1 MTTTMTTTTRHPDDL
16 SGLIDPVSAAILS
29 RPRCDNCGSRD
40 NVVEVVCSEW
50 ATPVPDVSRAE
61 WRCAD
66 CRRSRVLDGDVVQ
79 AVDPADACDFCGGN
93 GLVLRCWTGHPSP
106 LIERDCHH
114 VHCAR
119 CGGTGC
125 AADHAAPPDPATM
138 LRLTARQ
145 EEDAMTEDTTTG
157 RVTFTLE
164 THGADPER
172 VTGADVRDELDCG
185 RLTLVECGR
194 INEIGDDGY
203 IARSDADWAVLRDE
217 YGTLWLAVNGGG
229 NTDWAIVLDTDDDLT
244 KAIDDWYNDPD
255 AFGRRD

>member
-29 RPRCDNCGSRD
+29 RPRCDNCGSRH

-66 CRRSRVLDGDVVQ
+66 CRRSRVTEGDVVQ
-79 AVDPADACDFCGGN
+79 AVDPDDACDYCGGN
-93 GLVLRCWTGHPSP
+93 GLVLTLVG
-106 LIERDCHH
+106 RDCHH

-125 AADHAAPPDPATM
+125 AADHPATPNPATM
-138 LRLTARQ
+138 HRLTARQ
-145 EEDAMTEDTTTG
+145 EDDAMTEDTTTE
-157 RVTFTLE
+157 RVTFAID
-164 THGADPER
+164 THGADPDR
-172 VTGADVRDELDCG
+172 VTCTDVRDEMDSG

-194 INEIGDDGY
+194 INQIGDDGY
-203 IARSDADWAVLRDE
+203 VTRSDAAWAVLRDE
-217 YGTLWLAVNGGG
+217 YGMLWLAVNGGG
-229 NTDWAIVLDTDDDLT
+229 NTDWACVLDTEDDLT
-244 KAIDDWYNDPD
+244 AAIDDWYNDPD
-255 AFGRRD
+255 AFERRD